1 MDHRDNYSLE
11 EGNYRWEC
19 VSVPPLLSDLL
30 LAWSAVLVSAV
41 SVSVSV
47 SVCCVSVPPLL
58 SDLLLPWSAGKE
70 QGRPWGAAWM
80 APRAG

>member
-1 MDHRDNYSLE
+1 MLTRGRITIDHGPWTIDHRDNYSLE

-19 VSVPPLLSDLL
+19 VSV
-30 LAWSAVLVSAV
+30 
-41 SVSVSV
+41 
-47 SVCCVSVPPLL
+47 SVCCVSGPPLR

-80 APRAG
+80 AAWAG